1 MKHMCVHIPRL
12 ELGTFCA
19 LMCMTCTL
27 AGAAHAG
34 STALP
39 DAVAASTH
47 AGEVSGWG
55 EAVSDNQLA
64 VVRGGFDA
72 DSGLVV
78 SFGIE
83 RAVFVN
89 GDLVTSTRLDIP
101 NIGQMSAEQAGALA
115 AATST
120 VSIVQIGPGNT
131 FDSVALTRTAAG
143 TVVQNSLD
151 NQNIQALTTLN
162 TTVNT
167 LDLFKSL
174 NLQNTLQAALV
185 NSLGH

>member
-1 MKHMCVHIPRL
+1 MKHLFVNPARFEFSL
-12 ELGTFCA
+12 LCA
-19 LMCMTCTL
+19 LMCMACTW

-34 STALP
+34 SPALP
-39 DAVAASTH
+39 DAVATSAP
-47 AGEVSGWG
+47 AGEVTGWG
-55 EAVSDNQLA
+55 KPASDHQLA

-72 DSGLVV
+72 GSGLVV

-83 RAVFVN
+83 RAVYVN

-120 VSIVQIGPGNT
+120 VSIVQNGPGNT
-131 FDSVALTRTAAG
+131 FDPAALTRTTAG

-151 NQNIQALTTLN
+151 NQNIQTLTTLN

-174 NLQNTLQAALV
+174 NLQSTLQSALV